1 MVTQE
6 QSNLLIAEIDDALAS
21 LDGRDAAIQAAMRLI
36 AKHLPHYNWV
46 GVYLLDG
53 GVLNLGPY
61 VGAATEHTLISV
73 GHGVCGTAV
82 AENRNMVIADVRA
95 VHNYLACSLETRSEI
110 VVLIRDLNSDRIL
123 GQIDADSHTVGAFD
137 ASDEQMLEQVATR
150 LSYRLLDTP

>member
-6 QSNLLIAEIDDALAS
+6 QADLLITEIEDALAS
-21 LDGRDAAIQAAMRLI
+21 LDGRDAAIQAAMKLI
-36 AKHLPHYNWV
+36 ARHLPHYHWV

-82 AENRNMVIADVRA
+82 AQNRNMVVEDVRTLD
-95 VHNYLACSLETRSEI
+95 NYIACSVETRSEI
-110 VVLIRDLNSDRIL
+110 VVLIRDLNDDRIL

-137 ASDEQMLEQVATR
+137 TSDEQMLEQIALR
-150 LSYRLLDTP
+150 LSYRLLEAP